1 MPIPDKDKLWSE
13 LEATGESDVRIN
25 LASGVYG
32 SWKVPLIKEWLRRQK
47 ERSSN
52 VNLYEEA
59 RGFERKVASI

>member
-32 SWKVPLIKEWLRRQK
+32 SWKVPLIKEWLK
-47 ERSSN
+47 
-52 VNLYEEA
+52 
-59 RGFERKVASI
+59 